1 MWEGNYAKWGY
12 MTKQKTARYGG
23 LQGPNGPTGTERQ
36 KWAERDSSG
45 FEQSKMVLI
54 T

>member
-12 MTKQKTARYGG
+12 MTKQKTTRDGDR
-23 LQGPNGPTGTERQ
+23 QGPNGPTGLGRQ
-36 KWAERDSSG
+36 KWAGKDSSG